1 VDPSNINK
9 DVASTKT
16 YKKFIY
22 IYIIYIYR
30 SNRSE
35 GTYGRNTNG
44 YMTSHL
50 HLHKTS

>member
-22 IYIIYIYR
+22 IYNIYIDQTGQKEHM
-30 SNRSE
+30 E
-35 GTYGRNTNG
+35 GTQ
-44 YMTSHL
+44 MVI
-50 HLHKTS
+50 